1 MNPKDNRDTAAFIR
15 NNKERIF
22 LSPQRQKE
30 RKSTHI
36 GEGQYFSDLDIL
48 VNTEGSPVLRDP
60 VET

>member
-48 VNTEGSPVLRDP
+48 VNTEGSPV
-60 VET
+60 